1 MGFKVKSIAHGPK
14 ALRAGKKEYV
24 KPMATIKDVAK
35 LAGVS
40 PSTVSR
46 VIAGSNRISLE
57 TKNRVRKAMEQLNY
71 VPNAIARSLA
81 RSHTHTIG
89 FALSRRADQAFS
101 NPFFSEVMRGMSTVA
116 QARGYNILL
125 SISINPEDE
134 LSKCLQLVRE
144 RRVDGLILSTSR
156 VKDPL
161 IAALSEEGAPFVVI
175 GRCLERPVLSVNND
189 NVKAGYNATVH
200 LLEEGYRE
208 IAYLSGE
215 TDLVV
220 TIDRMNGYK
229 QALLERGLPLVEERI
244 GVADFS
250 EQDGYEA
257 LCQMKERGVSF
268 DAVVASDDLLALG
281 ALRFAERYGLRVPE
295 DLGIVG
301 FNDTPLMVYTHP
313 PLTSVRILS
322 YELGVEAMDLLIDA
336 LENPDKKRLKKEVV
350 LPSELIVRG
359 SSRRREKKK

>member
-1 MGFKVKSIAHGPK
+1 
-14 ALRAGKKEYV
+14 
-24 KPMATIKDVAK
+24 AK

-144 RRVDGLILSTSR
+144 RRVGRPNPSTSR
-156 VKDPL
+156 GKGPVVGSP
-161 IAALSEEGAPFVVI
+161 AAGWAPFGVS
-175 GRCLERPVLSVNND
+175 GRCLERPVLSVNN
-189 NVKAGYNATVH
+189 
-200 LLEEGYRE
+200 
-208 IAYLSGE
+208 
-215 TDLVV
+215 
-220 TIDRMNGYK
+220 
-229 QALLERGLPLVEERI
+229 
-244 GVADFS
+244 
-250 EQDGYEA
+250 
-257 LCQMKERGVSF
+257 
-268 DAVVASDDLLALG
+268 
-281 ALRFAERYGLRVPE
+281 
-295 DLGIVG
+295 
-301 FNDTPLMVYTHP
+301 
-313 PLTSVRILS
+313 
-322 YELGVEAMDLLIDA
+322 
-336 LENPDKKRLKKEVV
+336 
-350 LPSELIVRG
+350 
-359 SSRRREKKK
+359 